1 MPAGAINEP
10 DVPES
15 AFSRH
20 VINLLNLLLL
30 YNRRLQHL
38 LQFDGRVIYRTYTT
52 APYRIIEERF
62 I

>member
-1 MPAGAINEP
+1 M
-10 DVPES
+10 
-15 AFSRH
+15 F
-20 VINLLNLLLL
+20 INLLDLLLL

>member
-1 MPAGAINEP
+1 MPLTSQTSQSQHFPAM
-10 DVPES
+10 
-15 AFSRH
+15 F
-20 VINLLNLLLL
+20 INLLDLLLL